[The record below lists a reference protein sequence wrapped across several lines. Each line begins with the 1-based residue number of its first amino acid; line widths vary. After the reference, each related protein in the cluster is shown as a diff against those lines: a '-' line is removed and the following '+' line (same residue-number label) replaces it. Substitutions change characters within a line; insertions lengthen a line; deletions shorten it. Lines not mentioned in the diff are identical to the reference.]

1 MKFLPIF
8 LSFVYAFM
16 NVVGAT
22 LIKIEINK
30 GHQLNSVGDYIN
42 LLFTVRVVSGFAII
56 LLATMAL
63 FKALS
68 MANYSMVV
76 PISAGFNFIVTALA
90 AAVVLKENI
99 NLTTIIAYAIILAG
113 ITLLSFANN
122 SAA

>member
-8 LSFVYAFM
+8 LSFAYAFL

-30 GHQLNSVGDYIN
+30 GYTLSTFSDYVQ
-42 LLFTVRVVSGFAII
+42 LLFTVRVIGGFTII
-56 LLATMAL
+56 LLGTMLL

-68 MANYSMVV
+68 LANYSFVIPV
-76 PISAGFNFIVTALA
+76 SAGFNFIVTALA
-90 AAVVLKENI
+90 AAVVLKESI

-113 ITLLSFANN
+113 IALLSYANN
-122 SAA
+122 ATV